1 MVKVLFV
8 CHGNICRSPMA
19 EFVLKDMV
27 RRRGMED
34 LFHVESRATSSE
46 EIWGG
51 RGNPVYPP
59 ARRILAQHG
68 IFCEGKRARRLT
80 KADYQEYDCI
90 IGMDSENMRWM
101 QRMLDGDP
109 EGKLSLLMDYE
120 NTFSATVTVTVSRQ
134 FFGWLTAIGSELK
147 LTGPPKVKRQYKKY
161 LEEIL
166 TGMEESG

>member
-1 MVKVLFV
+1 M
-8 CHGNICRSPMA
+8 GNTI
-19 EFVLKDMV
+19 L
-27 RRRGMED
+27 RRQRRNSEIDVTLNIYTHMNYD
-34 LFHVESRATSSE
+34 RAA
-46 EIWGG
+46 
-51 RGNPVYPP
+51 

-68 IFCEGKRARRLT
+68 IFCEGKRAQRLT
-80 KADYQEYDCI
+80 KADYQEYDYI

-147 LTGPPKVKRQYKKY
+147 LAGPLEVKQQYKEY